1 MNTKDVSGL
10 GDRAA
15 VATGSASAAGQAISF
30 SGTYLLKG
38 ATFVGF
44 QNLLLGHAAPG
55 AGAMEAEGQKA
66 LSRVP

>member
-1 MNTKDVSGL
+1 MARSVWPC
-10 GDRAA
+10 
-15 VATGSASAAGQAISF
+15 AAGQAISF
-30 SGTYLLKG
+30 SGIYLLKG

-44 QNLLLGHAAPG
+44 QNLLLGHAAPS